1 MKLTVNPQIAD
12 NRYSVIVKFKE
23 FGSTQLTAEM
33 EQKLIN
39 DYCPSFK
46 LSDLVFEGK
55 YSFDSDDKKVIA
67 DELSGDDVRLS
78 LPNKEIKI
86 NEVLEVGYTIHKKE
100 VADSEIGT
108 SLTDADLVAQA
119 KIQLFVDTIKNKVD
133 KILLALGAKLNQFE
147 EEYEIEVG

>member
-1 MKLTVNPQIAD
+1 MKLTVKPQIVD

-33 EQKLIN
+33 EQKLID
-39 DYCPSFK
+39 DYSPSFK

-55 YSFDSDDKKVIA
+55 YYLDTSTKKVVINETDG
-67 DELSGDDVRLS
+67 DEVRLS

-86 NEVLEVGYTIHKKE
+86 NEVLEVGCTVHKKE
-100 VADSEIGT
+100 ISDSEIGT
-108 SLTDADLVAQA
+108 SLKDADLVAQA
-119 KIQLFVDTIKNKVD
+119 KIQLFIDVIKK
-133 KILLALGAKLNQFE
+133 KIDETLLALGDKLNEFE